1 MADLIN
7 LIENWLENLILG
19 WGASQELT
27 LFILQVIGSVLVV
40 IICFVIVIALIWV
53 ERKLAGRIQDR
64 FGPNRAGPFGIFQ
77 SFADIIKIFTKEYI
91 TPEGAEKG
99 FYNVAPVLA
108 IASVLAIWA
117 VFPFAVNVIGAD
129 VHVGVLYIVAV
140 GSFGILAIL
149 IAGW

>member
-19 WGASQELT
+19 WGASPELT
-27 LFILQVIGSVLVV
+27 LFILQAIGSVLVV

-117 VFPFAVNVIGAD
+117 VFPF
-129 VHVGVLYIVAV
+129 L
-140 GSFGILAIL
+140 
-149 IAGW
+149 